1 MFSSSANYKS
11 YYKNSDKGK
20 TALGDGSRVKKD
32 SLRIHCLGSIDELNS
47 SVGLASVM
55 LPVKPIIYLKSVQN
69 DLLNIG
75 AEISMPGSKKK
86 FLNKD
91 RILFLEKE
99 IESINKDLPPL
110 EEFILPGGNDLCSRV
125 HMARSICR
133 RAERDLVSL
142 NSKEQI
148 SPEVLKYINRLS
160 DYLFVVARL
169 LIQIS
174 DSDEIQWNRG

>member
-1 MFSSSANYKS
+1 MRITKVTT
-11 YYKNSDKGK
+11 KTGDKGK

-47 SVGLASVM
+47 SIGLASVM
-55 LPVKPIIYLKSVQN
+55 LPVKPIIDLKSIQN

>member
-1 MFSSSANYKS
+1 MRITKVTT
-11 YYKNSDKGK
+11 KTGDKGK

-32 SLRIHCLGSIDELNS
+32 SLRVHCLGSIDELNS
-47 SVGLASVM
+47 SIGLASVM
-55 LPVKPIIYLKSVQN
+55 LPVKPIIDLKSVQN

-91 RILFLEKE
+91 RILYLEKE

-110 EEFILPGGNDLCSRV
+110 EEFILPGGNDLCSRI

>member
-1 MFSSSANYKS
+1 MRITKVTT
-11 YYKNSDKGK
+11 KTGDKGK

-32 SLRIHCLGSIDELNS
+32 SLRVHCLGSIDELNS
-47 SVGLASVM
+47 SIGLASVM
-55 LPVKPIIYLKSVQN
+55 LPLKPIIDLKSVQN

>member
-1 MFSSSANYKS
+1 MRITKVTT
-11 YYKNSDKGK
+11 KTGDKGK

-32 SLRIHCLGSIDELNS
+32 SLRVHCLGSIDELNS
-47 SVGLASVM
+47 SIGLASVM
-55 LPVKPIIYLKSVQN
+55 LPVKPIIDLKSVQN

-75 AEISMPGSKKK
+75 AEISMPDAKKK

-91 RILFLEKE
+91 RILYLEKE

>member
-1 MFSSSANYKS
+1 VRITKVTT
-11 YYKNSDKGK
+11 KTGDKGK

-32 SLRIHCLGSIDELNS
+32 SLRVHCLGSIDELNS
-47 SVGLASVM
+47 SIGLASVM
-55 LPVKPIIYLKSVQN
+55 LPVKPIIDLKSVQN

-75 AEISMPGSKKK
+75 AEISMPDSKKK

>member
-1 MFSSSANYKS
+1 MRITKVTT
-11 YYKNSDKGK
+11 KTGDKGK

-47 SVGLASVM
+47 SIGLASVM
-55 LPVKPIIYLKSVQN
+55 LPVKPIIDLKSVQN

-75 AEISMPGSKKK
+75 AEISMPDAKKK

-91 RILFLEKE
+91 RILYLEKE

>member
-1 MFSSSANYKS
+1 VRITKVTT
-11 YYKNSDKGK
+11 KTGDKGK

-47 SVGLASVM
+47 SIGLASVM
-55 LPVKPIIYLKSVQN
+55 LPVKPIIDLKPVQN

>member
-1 MFSSSANYKS
+1 
-11 YYKNSDKGK
+11 
-20 TALGDGSRVKKD
+20 
-32 SLRIHCLGSIDELNS
+32 
-47 SVGLASVM
+47 
-55 LPVKPIIYLKSVQN
+55 
-69 DLLNIG
+69 
-75 AEISMPGSKKK
+75 MPDAKKK

-99 IESINKDLPPL
+99 IESINEDLPPL
-110 EEFILPGGNDLCSRV
+110 EEFILPGGNDLCSRI

>member
-1 MFSSSANYKS
+1 VRITKVTT
-11 YYKNSDKGK
+11 KTGDKGK

-47 SVGLASVM
+47 SIGLASVM
-55 LPVKPIIYLKSVQN
+55 LPVKPIIDLKSVQN

>member
-1 MFSSSANYKS
+1 MRITKVTT
-11 YYKNSDKGK
+11 KTGDKGK

-32 SLRIHCLGSIDELNS
+32 SLRVHCLGSIDELNS
-47 SVGLASVM
+47 SIGLASVM
-55 LPVKPIIYLKSVQN
+55 LPVKPIIDLKSVQN

-75 AEISMPGSKKK
+75 AEISMPDSKKK

-110 EEFILPGGNDLCSRV
+110 EEFILPGGNDLCSRI

>member
-1 MFSSSANYKS
+1 VRITKVTT
-11 YYKNSDKGK
+11 KTGDKGK

-32 SLRIHCLGSIDELNS
+32 SLRVHCLGSIDELNS
-47 SVGLASVM
+47 SIGLASVM
-55 LPVKPIIYLKSVQN
+55 LPVKPIIDLKSVQN

-110 EEFILPGGNDLCSRV
+110 EEFILPGGNDLCSRI

>member
-1 MFSSSANYKS
+1 MRITKVTT
-11 YYKNSDKGK
+11 KTGDKGK

-47 SVGLASVM
+47 SIGLASVM
-55 LPVKPIIYLKSVQN
+55 LPVKPIIDLKSVQN

-99 IESINKDLPPL
+99 IKSINKDLPPL

-148 SPEVLKYINRLS
+148 SPEVLQYMNRLS

-169 LIQIS
+169 LIKIS
-174 DSDEIQWNRG
+174 DSDEIQWNRS

>member
-1 MFSSSANYKS
+1 
-11 YYKNSDKGK
+11 
-20 TALGDGSRVKKD
+20 
-32 SLRIHCLGSIDELNS
+32 
-47 SVGLASVM
+47 
-55 LPVKPIIYLKSVQN
+55 
-69 DLLNIG
+69 
-75 AEISMPGSKKK
+75 
-86 FLNKD
+86 
-91 RILFLEKE
+91 
-99 IESINKDLPPL
+99 
-110 EEFILPGGNDLCSRV
+110 
-125 HMARSICR
+125 MARSICR

>member
-1 MFSSSANYKS
+1 MRITKVTT
-11 YYKNSDKGK
+11 KTGDKGK

-47 SVGLASVM
+47 SIGLASVM
-55 LPVKPIIYLKSVQN
+55 LPVKPIIDLKSVQN

-75 AEISMPGSKKK
+75 AEISMPDAKKK

-110 EEFILPGGNDLCSRV
+110 EEFILPGGNDLCSRI

>member
-1 MFSSSANYKS
+1 MRITKVTT
-11 YYKNSDKGK
+11 KTGDKGK

-32 SLRIHCLGSIDELNS
+32 SLRVHCLGSIDELNS
-47 SVGLASVM
+47 SIGLASVM
-55 LPVKPIIYLKSVQN
+55 LPVKPIIDLKPVQN

>member
-1 MFSSSANYKS
+1 MRITKVTT
-11 YYKNSDKGK
+11 KTGDKGK

-47 SVGLASVM
+47 SIGLASVM
-55 LPVKPIIYLKSVQN
+55 LPVKPIIDLKSVQN

-75 AEISMPGSKKK
+75 AEISMPDAKKK

>member
-1 MFSSSANYKS
+1 MRITKVTT
-11 YYKNSDKGK
+11 KTGDKGK

-32 SLRIHCLGSIDELNS
+32 SLRVHCLGSIDELNS
-47 SVGLASVM
+47 SIGLASVM
-55 LPVKPIIYLKSVQN
+55 LPVKPIIDLKSVQN

-75 AEISMPGSKKK
+75 AEISMPDAKKK

-174 DSDEIQWNRG
+174 DSDEIQWKRG

>member
-1 MFSSSANYKS
+1 MRITKVTT
-11 YYKNSDKGK
+11 KTGDKGK

-32 SLRIHCLGSIDELNS
+32 SLRVHCLGSIDELNS
-47 SVGLASVM
+47 SIGLASVM
-55 LPVKPIIYLKSVQN
+55 LPVKPIIDLKSVQN

-75 AEISMPGSKKK
+75 AEISMPDVKKK

-110 EEFILPGGNDLCSRV
+110 EEFILPGGNDLCSRI

>member
-1 MFSSSANYKS
+1 MRITKVTT
-11 YYKNSDKGK
+11 KTGDKGK

-47 SVGLASVM
+47 SIGLASVM
-55 LPVKPIIYLKSVQN
+55 LPVKPIIDLKSVQN

-174 DSDEIQWNRG
+174 DSVEIQWNRG

>member
-1 MFSSSANYKS
+1 VRITKVTT
-11 YYKNSDKGK
+11 KTGDKGK

-32 SLRIHCLGSIDELNS
+32 SLRVHCLGSIDELNS
-47 SVGLASVM
+47 SIGLASVM
-55 LPVKPIIYLKSVQN
+55 LPVKPIIDLKSVQN

>member
-1 MFSSSANYKS
+1 
-11 YYKNSDKGK
+11 
-20 TALGDGSRVKKD
+20 
-32 SLRIHCLGSIDELNS
+32 
-47 SVGLASVM
+47 M
-55 LPVKPIIYLKSVQN
+55 LPVKPIIDLKSVQN

-133 RAERDLVSL
+133 RAERALVSL